1 MKLKYFIF
9 SVFLASVFVAC
20 GSKEEKAPATP
31 PSYPVGKA
39 ALSDVELFSSFA
51 VNVKGEKDIEIKPR
65 VDGTISEVLII
76 EGQHVSKGQALF
88 KINTPSSEQA
98 FRSAQ
103 ASVTSAEAQLQTAKI
118 NVDRLKPLADKKII
132 SQVQYET
139 AKNSYDVAFAALD
152 QAKASLYN
160 AKEVL
165 GWATVTSPVE
175 GYVNNIPYRLGS
187 LVNSSTTLTTVA
199 NTQDVSVYF
208 SMDETFLMSFLKELD
223 GETTLEK
230 IKNIPS
236 VTLFLKDKTE
246 YSEKG
251 RVMAIDGMVNA
262 TTGAV
267 TLRADFPNPNKLLKS
282 GFSGTINIPKHMHN
296 VIVIPQEATFKL
308 QDKTLF
314 YKVVADSANAKKVV
328 SATISVI
335 PTPDG
340 QKYVVTDGM
349 SAGEDFALSG
359 LASLRDNMVITPVN
373 K

>member
-9 SVFLASVFVAC
+9 SVFLGGVLLSC
-20 GSKEEKAPATP
+20 GSKKEEVVATP

-39 ALSDVELFSSFA
+39 TPTNVELLSSYA
-51 VNVKGEKDIEIKPR
+51 VSVKGEKDIEIKPR
-65 VDGTISEVLII
+65 VDGTISEVLVI

-98 FRSAQ
+98 YRTAQ
-103 ASVTSAEAQLQTAKI
+103 ASVSSAEAQLQTAKI

-139 AKNSYDVAFAALD
+139 AKNSYDVANASLE

-165 GWATVTSPVE
+165 GWATVTSPIE
-175 GYVNNIPYRLGS
+175 GFVNNIPYRLGS
-187 LVNSSTTLTTVA
+187 LVNSSTTLTTIA
-199 NTQDVSVYF
+199 NTLDVSVYF
-208 SMDETFLMSFLKELD
+208 SMDETTLMNFLKELE
-223 GETTLEK
+223 GNTTLEK
-230 IKNIPS
+230 IENIPPVS
-236 VTLFLKDKTE
+236 LILKDGTE

-251 RVMAIDGMVNA
+251 KVKAIDGMVNS

-282 GFSGTINIPKHMHN
+282 GFSGTVNIPKYMKD
-296 VIVIPQEATFKL
+296 VIVIPQEATYKL

-314 YKVVADSANAKKVV
+314 YKVVSDSTTRVV
-328 SATISVI
+328 SKLITVL

-340 QKYVVTDGM
+340 QKYVVTKGM
-349 SAGEDFALSG
+349 EAGEEYASSG
-359 LASLRDNMVITPVN
+359 IATLRDNMVITPA

>member
-9 SVFLASVFVAC
+9 SVFLASIFVAC
-20 GSKEEKAPATP
+20 GSKETKAPATP

-39 ALSDVELFSSFA
+39 IPTDVELFSTFA

-88 KINTPSSEQA
+88 KIDTPSSQQA
-98 FRSAQ
+98 YRTAQ

-139 AKNSYDVAFAALD
+139 AKNSYDVAAAAVE

-160 AKEVL
+160 AKEVI

-175 GYVNNIPYRLGS
+175 GFVNNIPFRLGS

-208 SMDETFLMSFLKELD
+208 SMGEIAFMNFMKDLN
-223 GETTLEK
+223 GETTAEK
-230 IKNIPS
+230 IQNIPP
-236 VTLFLKDKTE
+236 VTLFLKDEKNP
-246 YSEKG
+246 YSEQGK
-251 RVMAIDGMVNA
+251 VMAIDGMFNSS
-262 TTGAV
+262 TGAV

-282 GFSGTINIPKHMHN
+282 GFSGTVNIPKYMKN
-296 VIVIPQEATFKL
+296 VIVIPQEATYKL

-314 YKVVADSANAKKVV
+314 YKIVSDSTTRVVATVID
-328 SATISVI
+328 VI

-340 QKYVVTDGM
+340 QKYVVTKGMNDG
-349 SAGEDFALSG
+349 EKFALNG
-359 LASLRDNMVITPVN
+359 LASLRDNMVITPEM